1 MHSVLQ
7 IDTIMLKISGSADCP
22 VITPDHLFNRT
33 IIINN
38 APPDMKPLLKKYKA
52 GTILFH
58 ENDSSRE
65 LYIIQTGK
73 VKIYRMIGKHEM
85 QLAVLGE
92 GSVLGEM
99 ALIVGEPRS
108 VSAKVIEDSDLIQ
121 LDSKTFDEEIEGVP
135 PWFMTIIKMTIQ
147 KIYQAKNR
155 LQNIS
160 SEHQGPNIII
170 TILYFFNFYDKH
182 NNGLDIAQT
191 RLKLVQLLGV
201 TLHKVTSI
209 ISFLHERGFL
219 EIKDERMFLC
229 SRKEME
235 DYCSFL
241 RLLIRKQFEKLQP
254 LDNEAFGIVE
264 KIWNSNGE
272 IRKFE
277 EGLTEISGD
286 AFLSF
291 VENTS
296 YSSKPDEL
304 LEMLRSQSM
313 LTYTIPCNSGDSI
326 SNYILKI
333 DNMKWKRI
341 YLYSKFNQL
350 IPTT

>member
-1 MHSVLQ
+1 
-7 IDTIMLKISGSADCP
+7 
-22 VITPDHLFNRT
+22 
-33 IIINN
+33 
-38 APPDMKPLLKKYKA
+38 MKPLLKKYKA

-58 ENDSSRE
+58 ENDHSRE

-85 QLAVLGE
+85 QLTVLGE

-99 ALIVGEPRS
+99 ALIDGEPRS
-108 VSAKVIEDSDLIQ
+108 ASAKVIEDSDLIQ
-121 LDSKTFDEEIEGVP
+121 LDSETFNEEIEGVP
-135 PWFMTIIKMTIQ
+135 PWFMTIIKMTSQ
-147 KIYQAKNR
+147 KIYQAKRR
-155 LQNIS
+155 LQNKS
-160 SEHQGPNIII
+160 SEHQGANIII
-170 TILYFFNFYDKH
+170 TILYFFNFYDKQS
-182 NNGLDIAQT
+182 NGLDISQT

-201 TLHKVTSI
+201 TLQKATHI
-209 ISFLHERGFL
+209 ISFLHGKGFL
-219 EIKDERMFLC
+219 EIKDEKMFLC
-229 SRKEME
+229 CRKEME

-241 RLLIRKQFEKLQP
+241 RLLIRKQFEVLQP

-264 KIWNSNGE
+264 KIWNTKGG

-286 AFLSF
+286 VFLSF

-296 YSSKPDEL
+296 YSSNPDEF
-304 LEMLRSQSM
+304 LEMLRSQSL
-313 LTYTIPCNSGDSI
+313 LTYTKPCKNSDNSI
-326 SNYILKI
+326 SNCVLKI